1 MMGQQSRE
9 DSLFYSFR
17 LEDQIP
23 ETHLLRLIDRYVDF
37 TFVRERLKSFYSQT
51 GRPSIDPETLLR
63 LLLVGYLYGITSER
77 RLLEDVRMHLA
88 YRWFTRLGLEQ
99 EVPDHSTFSK
109 NRHGRFRQAGV
120 FREVFEEIV
129 QRCMTAGLV
138 EGRHLTV
145 DGTFVLANASPHRR
159 VAREPLAEN
168 AHASHTVRDYLAE
181 LEQQNPVADPPPE
194 PPPASGIRS
203 ATDPDAAWAVK
214 WGRAGFAYYDNYLID
229 NASRVI
235 LDVVATPARFRQ
247 EPLAARRMLEHLD
260 QLGLR
265 PESLGADKAYGSGE
279 FVAWLLGQGIQPHIP
294 VMDRRHQT
302 GKHFTRDQFRYA
314 PDENAYYCP
323 AGQPLRYRGL
333 SRAAR
338 GHIYSAT
345 EVQCREC
352 PQKKRCTAGRAR
364 KLFVHWEEPARQAV
378 RALVGT
384 PAYERSRRARYQ
396 VEALF
401 AELKQRLRVDRV
413 RLRRLWNVAEQ
424 FHLAATAQNLKRL
437 VQFLARGQ
445 PGPTLSTT

>member
-1 MMGQQSRE
+1 
-9 DSLFYSFR
+9 
-17 LEDQIP
+17 
-23 ETHLLRLIDRYVDF
+23 
-37 TFVRERLKSFYSQT
+37 
-51 GRPSIDPETLLR
+51 
-63 LLLVGYLYGITSER
+63 
-77 RLLEDVRMHLA
+77 
-88 YRWFTRLGLEQ
+88 
-99 EVPDHSTFSK
+99 
-109 NRHGRFRQAGV
+109 V

-159 VAREPLAEN
+159 VAQEPRAET
-168 AHASHTVRDYLAE
+168 AHASRTVRDYLAE
-181 LEQQNPVADPPPE
+181 LEQQNPVADPLPE
-194 PPPASGIRS
+194 PPPASGTLS
-203 ATDPDAAWAVK
+203 STDPDAAWAVK

-247 EPLAARRMLEHLD
+247 EPMAARRMLEHLA

-265 PESLGADKAYGSGE
+265 PESLGADQAYGSGE

-294 VMDRRHQT
+294 VIDRRHQT

-323 AGQPLRYRGL
+323 QGQPLRYRGL

-352 PQKKRCTAGRAR
+352 PQKKRCTAGSVRR
-364 KLFVHWEEPARQAV
+364 LFVHWEEPARQAV